1 MKYVKESLN
10 ENLHDELVQK
20 AITILGSK
28 YDVAYLESLSEEELD
43 RMIQFYYLFSI
54 KKKL

>member
-1 MKYVKESLN
+1 MKLVKESLN

-28 YDVAYLESLSEEELD
+28 YDAAYLESLSEEELD

-54 KKKL
+54 NKKL